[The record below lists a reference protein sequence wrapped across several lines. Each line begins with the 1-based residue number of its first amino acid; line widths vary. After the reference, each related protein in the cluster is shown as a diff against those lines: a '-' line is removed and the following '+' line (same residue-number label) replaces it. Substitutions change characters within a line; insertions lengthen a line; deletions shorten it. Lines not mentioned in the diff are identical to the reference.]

1 MIVRRPSLYLL
12 LAVVFAAASSYA
24 ASTDS
29 IRLLRDHKD
38 KVRAESKSKAKLRAT
53 PDAHSCAHTSPIACG
68 ATESGSLQ
76 TGDCVLASDNTFY
89 DQYSI
94 QGQAGLQVIIDAKS
108 TALDMYLVLLDP
120 TGEAVAENDDGGGGT
135 DSRITYTLN
144 QAGTWTIIVN
154 SFLVGTGNYTLSV
167 TGCTII
173 PPCTKPDV
181 PLTCNTTTQRA
192 LGTDDCA
199 FPDGSY
205 YESFSFAGTAGQA
218 VTIDMRSTA
227 FDTLLALFDPSG
239 ETVDVN
245 DDGPVGTDSQIVAT
259 LSMTGTYTIV
269 TTSLEEGPTPGAY
282 SLSLACAAAPACSTT
297 ADRLCLNGR
306 FLITTTWRDFS
317 GNTGTGKAVQLTP
330 DTGTFWFFN
339 AQNLELMIKALDGR
353 PVNGRWWIFYGA
365 LSNVEY
371 TITVVDTSTGA
382 TKTYTN
388 PSGTFASR
396 GDTNAF

>member
-12 LAVVFAAASSYA
+12 LSVFFTAASSFA
-24 ASTDS
+24 ASTES
-29 IRLLRDHKD
+29 IQVLRDHRE
-38 KVRAESKSKAKLRAT
+38 KVRVESKSKAKLRAT
-53 PDAHSCAHTSPIACG
+53 PDAHSCAHISPIACG

-76 TGDCVLASDNTFY
+76 TGDCVLTSDNTFY
-89 DQYSI
+89 DQYSL
-94 QGQAGLQVIIDAKS
+94 QGEAGLQVIIDAKS
-108 TALDMYLVLLDP
+108 TTLDMYLVLLNP
-120 TGEAVAENDDGGGGT
+120 AGEAVAENDDGGGGT

-154 SFLVGTGNYTLSV
+154 SFLAASGNYTVSV

-173 PPCTKPDV
+173 PPCTKADV
-181 PLTCNTTTQRA
+181 PLSCNTTSQAA
-192 LGTDDCA
+192 LGTDDCT

-205 YESFSFAGTAGQA
+205 YESFSFAGTAGQV
-218 VTIDMRSTA
+218 VTIDMRSAA
-227 FDTLLALFDPSG
+227 FDTLVALFDPSG
-239 ETVDVN
+239 ELVDVN
-245 DDGPVGTDSQIVAT
+245 DDGPLGTDSQIVAT
-259 LSMTGTYTIV
+259 LSATGTYSIV
-269 TTSLEEGPTPGAY
+269 ATSFDEGPTPGAY
-282 SLSLACAAAPACSTT
+282 SLALACAAAPACSTT
-297 ADRLCLNGR
+297 ADRLCLNDR
-306 FLITTTWRDFS
+306 FLITTVWKDFS

-339 AQNLELMIKALDGR
+339 AENLELMIKALDGR

-371 TITVVDTSTGA
+371 TITVVDTVTGA

-388 PSGTFASR
+388 PSGTFASQ